1 MPAADSVILSR
12 RHRCHVPHPRFF
24 ANFVTPM
31 DLWGISVLRT
41 ADKRYDGHKLR
52 MAWFSLHKYGEYCWE
67 TKTILYMCSTMIF
80 KCLLCSHPCA
90 WSTECADEP
99 FILFV
104 QNSAKLNTTERQRIE
119 LEPQRILYYQEENR
133 SSASSC
139 SGRLHGGR
147 EIWSW
152 ASLDGMI

>member
-24 ANFVTPM
+24 ANCVTPM

-52 MAWFSLHKYGEYCWE
+52 MAWFSPHKYGEYCWE
-67 TKTILYMCSTMIF
+67 TETVLYMCLTMIF
-80 KCLLCSHPCA
+80 KCLLCSHP
-90 WSTECADEP
+90 CADEP

-104 QNSAKLNTTERQRIE
+104 QNSAKLNTTEWPRIE
-119 LEPQRILYYQEENR
+119 LEPQRILYIRKRTGVLHQAAQEDFMEEER
-133 SSASSC
+133 FGAGPC
-139 SGRLHGGR
+139 
-147 EIWSW
+147 WMAW
-152 ASLDGMI
+152 FK